1 MAEQDDK
8 GRVTGKAPLEPRP
21 VLDPVAAPFPADV
34 HDWETDLDAWDRAL
48 PIAGTG
54 DTTEP
59 IELEPDVFFETPVTE
74 TEAGDELAGPPSG
87 VVPGH
92 FEAELT
98 PSSGSYAALVTD
110 VHPSLNMAIPTGTF
124 DDGTVLD
131 ATTFVTWTSSDLDV
145 GDVSNADGS
154 RGQATAFGAGSTTVQ
169 AQRGTITA
177 TTTLTVQ

>member
-1 MAEQDDK
+1 MRILAVSGSLRRDSHNTQLLRAAIE
-8 GRVTGKAPLEPRP
+8 
-21 VLDPVAAPFPADV
+21 AAPEGV
-34 HDWETDLDAWDRAL
+34 EVEVWEGLGEVPLYDQDL
-48 PIAGTG
+48 

-124 DDGTVLD
+124 DDGASQSGSYAAIVAD
-131 ATTFVTWTSSDLDV
+131 VPVSRVTTICDLPTPEEPP
-145 GDVSNADGS
+145 VSYP
-154 RGQATAFGAGSTTVQ
+154 R
-169 AQRGTITA
+169 
-177 TTTLTVQ
+177 